1 MGDLA
6 GGDTMR
12 LLLVE
17 DDRLIGRGV
26 QETLRDE
33 GYAVDWV
40 RDGDAAEMQLK
51 TRVHDLVI
59 LDLGLPKQDGLS
71 LLRKLR
77 TDHNDVPV
85 LIVTARESA
94 ADRVLGLDSGA
105 DDYLTKPFNLD
116 ELGARIRALLRRRAG
131 RSDPIIVHR
140 GLSMNLAT
148 HRVEL
153 NGEDIGLTTR
163 EFFLLHAL
171 LERPGTVLSRE
182 QLMEKLYTWDGEVES
197 NTIEVYVHMLRKRLG
212 ADFIVTVR
220 GVGYTVVA
228 GP

>member
-1 MGDLA
+1 
-6 GGDTMR
+6 MR

-26 QETLRDE
+26 YETLRDE

-40 RDGDAAEMQLK
+40 RDGDAAAAQLK

-59 LDLGLPKQDGLS
+59 LDLGLPRQEGLS
-71 LLRKLR
+71 VLRNLR
-77 TDHNDVPV
+77 ADRNDIPV
-85 LIVTARESA
+85 LIVTARESP

-131 RSDPIIVHR
+131 RTDPIISHR
-140 GLSMNLAT
+140 GVSMNVAT
-148 HRVEL
+148 HSVTL
-153 NGEDIGLTTR
+153 NGQDVTLTAR

-171 LERPGTVLSRE
+171 LERPGAVLSRD
-182 QLMEKLYTWDGEVES
+182 QLLEKLYAWGDEVES
-197 NTIEVYVHMLRKRLG
+197 NTIEVYVHSLRKRLG

-220 GVGYTVVA
+220 GVGYAVVSA
-228 GP
+228 Q

>member
-1 MGDLA
+1 
-6 GGDTMR
+6 MR

-17 DDRLIGRGV
+17 DDLLIGRGV
-26 QETLRDE
+26 EETLRDE

-40 RDGDAAEMQLK
+40 RDGDAAEAQLK
-51 TRVHDLVI
+51 ARVHDLVI

-71 LLRKLR
+71 VLHKLR
-77 TDHNDVPV
+77 ASHNDIPV
-85 LIVTARESA
+85 LIVTARESP

-105 DDYLTKPFNLD
+105 DDYLTKPFNLN

-131 RSDPIIVHR
+131 RTDPIISHR
-140 GLSMNLAT
+140 GVSLNVAT
-148 HRVEL
+148 HRVSF
-153 NGEDIGLTTR
+153 NGQDITMTAR
-163 EFFLLHAL
+163 EFFVLLAL
-171 LERPGTVLSRE
+171 LERPGAVLSRG
-182 QLMEKLYTWDGEVES
+182 QLMEKLYAWGDEVES

-228 GP
+228 TQ